1 MVWPAQ
7 SVGAT
12 PASRNCGLA
21 VSSVLRTELWKGR
34 SPRQKTSL
42 SLYQLSPGGHQMDWN
57 LADLAVPTVNSD
69 LEALAAPTLALRYE
83 TLVRMSRAIGAHR
96 DLKELFGILTDELH
110 GVVQFDV
117 IGVSL
122 RDQNSDTFQNYF
134 IDMASRSELVP
145 EEQLM
150 PEETLTLWV
159 YERQEPLLRS
169 TGEMEPRYSR
179 LQAILKRL
187 NIRSTCALPLTT
199 AHRKLGVITFCSKQ
213 VDTYSQNDI
222 RFVSQVTDYI
232 ALAFDDA
239 LNFAALQ
246 RASEELQ
253 SKNDRLRLL
262 LDVTNQVVSNLELRD
277 LLRAISQ
284 DVRRVMQCDYAGL
297 SLQDAEN
304 KQLRLYA
311 LDFPEGKGFFHEELV
326 YSIEGSP
333 SGTALRTMK
342 PLTLQSPFA
351 AWLDSPIA
359 QTAVREGLKSVC
371 CLPLISRNRAIGVL
385 VLGRLRDDAFRQAD
399 ISFLSQIANQIAL
412 AVENALAYRE
422 IRELKEQLSKE
433 KLYLQDEIRTE
444 MNFAQIIGNSASLR
458 RVLKGVGTVAPTDST
473 VLIYGETGTGKELI
487 ARAIHDSSPRSS
499 KPFVKL
505 NCAAIPTGL
514 LESEL
519 FGHEKGAFTGAIAQR
534 IGRFEVANSGTIF
547 LDEIG
552 EIPLELQTKLLRVLQ
567 EREFERLGSSR
578 TLRTGARLIAA
589 TNRDLDVMV
598 SEQKF
603 RSDLFF
609 RLNVFP
615 VHVPPLREREGDIPL
630 LVRHF
635 TQQFSRRMKKVME
648 TIPSVTMDALC
659 RYHWPGNI
667 RELQNVIERAVI
679 VSEGPAL
686 SVDVGDLKF
695 PKVSH
700 PEERAAAPNS
710 ATNGALHRVLEETER
725 QQILKALAQSHWI
738 VAGPNGA
745 AARLGI
751 NRSTLQVRIRKL
763 GISRA
768 TA

>member
-1 MVWPAQ
+1 M
-7 SVGAT
+7 
-12 PASRNCGLA
+12 
-21 VSSVLRTELWKGR
+21 
-34 SPRQKTSL
+34 
-42 SLYQLSPGGHQMDWN
+42 
-57 LADLAVPTVNSD
+57 
-69 LEALAAPTLALRYE
+69 RYE

-96 DLKELFGILTDELH
+96 DLKELFGILMDELH
-110 GVVQFDV
+110 GVVQFDI

-122 RDQNSDTFQNYF
+122 RDRDSDTFQNYF
-134 IDMASRSELVP
+134 IDMGSGSEFVP

-169 TGEMEPRYSR
+169 TDEMEPRYGR
-179 LQAILKRL
+179 LQAVLKKL
-187 NIRSTCALPLTT
+187 NIRSTCTLPLTT

-213 VDTYSQNDI
+213 VDTYSPNDI
-222 RFVSQVTDYI
+222 RFLSQVADYI

-239 LNFAALQ
+239 LNFEAL
-246 RASEELQ
+246 RRTSEELQ

-297 SLQDAEN
+297 SLEDVEN

-333 SGTALRTMK
+333 SGTAFRTMK
-342 PLTLQSPFA
+342 ALTLQSPFA
-351 AWLDSPIA
+351 GWLDSPIA
-359 QTAVREGLKSVC
+359 QIAVREGLKSVC

-385 VLGRLRDDAFRQAD
+385 VLGRLRDDAFSESD
-399 ISFLSQIANQIAL
+399 ISFLSQVANQIAL

-422 IRELKEQLSKE
+422 IRGLKEQLSKE
-433 KLYLQDEIRTE
+433 KLYLEDEIRTE

-473 VLIYGETGTGKELI
+473 ALIYGETGTGKELI
-487 ARAIHDSSPRSS
+487 ARAIHDLSPRSS

-534 IGRFEVANSGTIF
+534 IGRFEVADGGTIF

-589 TNRDLDVMV
+589 TNRDLEAMV
-598 SEQKF
+598 AEQKF

-615 VHVPPLREREGDIPL
+615 VHVPPLRERQGDIPL

-635 TQQFSRRMKKVME
+635 TQQFSRRMNRVIE
-648 TIPSVTMDALC
+648 TIPSAAMDALC

-679 VSEGPAL
+679 ISTGPAL

-695 PKVSH
+695 PKGGPPVEKPLS
-700 PEERAAAPNS
+700 PKS
-710 ATNGALHRVLEETER
+710 TNGALHNVLEETER
-725 QQILKALAQSHWI
+725 QQILKALKECNWV

-745 AARLGI
+745 AAHLGMK
-751 NRSTLQVRIRKL
+751 RSTLQLRMHKL
-763 GISRA
+763 GIARS
-768 TA
+768 TV

>member
-1 MVWPAQ
+1 
-7 SVGAT
+7 
-12 PASRNCGLA
+12 
-21 VSSVLRTELWKGR
+21 
-34 SPRQKTSL
+34 
-42 SLYQLSPGGHQMDWN
+42 
-57 LADLAVPTVNSD
+57 VNND
-69 LEALAAPTLALRYE
+69 LEALAAPALAMRYE
-83 TLVRMSRAIGAHR
+83 TLVRVSQAIGAHG
-96 DLKELFGILTDELH
+96 DPKELFGILMDELH
-110 GVVQFDV
+110 GVMQFDL

-122 RDQNSDTFQNYF
+122 RDQDSDTFQNYF
-134 IDMASRSELVP
+134 IDMTSRSELVP
-145 EEQLM
+145 EEKLT
-150 PEETLTLWV
+150 PGETITSWV
-159 YERQEPLLRS
+159 YERQEPLLKS
-169 TGEMEPRYSR
+169 TDEMEPCYGR

-187 NIRSTCALPLTT
+187 YIRSICALPLTT
-199 AHRKLGVITFCSKQ
+199 AHRKLGAITFGSKQ
-213 VDTYSQNDI
+213 VDAYSPNNI
-222 RFVSQVTDYI
+222 RFVSQVADYI

-239 LNFAALQ
+239 LNFAAL
-246 RASEELQ
+246 RRTSEELQ
-253 SKNDRLRLL
+253 TKNDHLQLL

-284 DVRRVMQCDYAGL
+284 DVRRVMQCDYA
-297 SLQDAEN
+297 SLALPDAEN

-311 LDFPEGKGFFHEELV
+311 VDFPEGKGFLHEELV
-326 YSIEGSP
+326 YPIEGTP
-333 SGTALRTMK
+333 SGTAFRTMK
-342 PLTLQSPFA
+342 PLTLQSPFTG
-351 AWLDSPIA
+351 WLNYPIV
-359 QTAVREGLKSVC
+359 QIAVREGLKSC
-371 CLPLISRNRAIGVL
+371 CFLPLISRNRAIGIL
-385 VLGRLRDDAFRQAD
+385 VLARLRDDAFSQAD
-399 ISFLSQIANQIAL
+399 ISFLSQVANQIAL

-433 KLYLQDEIRTE
+433 KLYLEDEIRTE

-458 RVLKGVGTVAPTDST
+458 RVLKHVETVAPTDST

-487 ARAIHDSSPRSS
+487 ARGIHDLSPRRS

-534 IGRFEVANSGTIF
+534 IGRFEVADGGTIF

-578 TLRTGARLIAA
+578 TLRTDARLIAA
-589 TNRDLDVMV
+589 TNRDLEAMV
-598 SEQKF
+598 AEQKF
-603 RSDLFF
+603 RSDLYF

-615 VHVPPLREREGDIPL
+615 VHVPPLRERQGDIPL

-635 TQQFSRRMKKVME
+635 TQQFSRLMKKVME
-648 TIPSVTMDALC
+648 TIPSAAMDALS

-679 VSEGPAL
+679 VSAGPAL
-686 SVDVGDLKF
+686 SIDVSDLKF
-695 PKVSH
+695 PKASH
-700 PEERAAAPNS
+700 LEERAAAPNS
-710 ATNGALHRVLEETER
+710 ATNGALHHLLEETER
-725 QQILKALAQSHWI
+725 QQILHTLKQCNWV

-745 AARLGI
+745 AARLGM

-768 TA
+768 SA

>member
-1 MVWPAQ
+1 
-7 SVGAT
+7 
-12 PASRNCGLA
+12 
-21 VSSVLRTELWKGR
+21 
-34 SPRQKTSL
+34 
-42 SLYQLSPGGHQMDWN
+42 
-57 LADLAVPTVNSD
+57 
-69 LEALAAPTLALRYE
+69 
-83 TLVRMSRAIGAHR
+83 MSRAIGAHR
-96 DLKELFGILTDELH
+96 DPKELFGILMDELH
-110 GVVQFDV
+110 GVVQFDFV
-117 IGVSL
+117 GVSL
-122 RDQNSDTFQNYF
+122 RDQDSITFQNYF

-145 EEQLM
+145 EEKLA
-150 PEETLTLWV
+150 PEETLTQWV
-159 YERQEPLLRS
+159 YDRQEPVLRS
-169 TGEMEPRYSR
+169 TNEMEPCCRR

-187 NIRSTCALPLTT
+187 SIRSICALPLTT
-199 AHRKLGVITFCSKQ
+199 AHRKLGAITFGSKQ
-213 VDTYSQNDI
+213 VDTYSPNEVQ
-222 RFVSQVTDYI
+222 FVSEVAGYI

-239 LNFAALQ
+239 LNLAALR

-277 LLRAISQ
+277 LLHSISQ

-297 SLQDAEN
+297 SLPDTEN

-333 SGTALRTMK
+333 SGTAFRTMK

-351 AWLDSPIA
+351 GWLDSPIA
-359 QTAVREGLKSVC
+359 QIAVREGLKSVC

-385 VLGRLRDDAFRQAD
+385 VLGRLRDDAFSQAD
-399 ISFLSQIANQIAL
+399 ISFLSQVANQLAL

-433 KLYLQDEIRTE
+433 KLYLEDEIRTE
-444 MNFAQIIGNSASLR
+444 MNFTQIIGNSASLR
-458 RVLKGVGTVAPTDST
+458 RVLKRVGTVAPTDST

-487 ARAIHDSSPRSS
+487 ARAIHDLSPRSS

-534 IGRFEVANSGTIF
+534 IGRFEVADGGTIF

-578 TLRTGARLIAA
+578 TLCTDARLIAA
-589 TNRDLDVMV
+589 TNRDLEAMV

-603 RSDLFF
+603 RPDLFF

-615 VHVPPLREREGDIPL
+615 VHVPPLRERQGDIPL
-630 LVRHF
+630 LVRQF

-648 TIPSVTMDALC
+648 TIPSATIDALC

-679 VSEGPAL
+679 ISTPPVL
-686 SVDVGDLKF
+686 SVDVSDLRF
-695 PKVSH
+695 PKDRSTV
-700 PEERAAAPNS
+700 EQS
-710 ATNGALHRVLEETER
+710 ASPKPTNGALHDVLKETER
-725 QQILKALAQSHWI
+725 GHILEALQHCNWV

-745 AARLGI
+745 AARLGMK
-751 NRSTLQVRIRKL
+751 RSTLQKRMHKL
-763 GISRA
+763 GIARA
-768 TA
+768 SA